1 MQALFDRFFDE
12 IDRLFDEPWIAIWL
26 LDDF

>member
-1 MQALFDRFFDE
+1 MQTLIDRFFSD
-12 IDRLFDEPWIAIWL
+12 IDRLFDEPWVMIWL

>member
-1 MQALFDRFFDE
+1 MQALIDRFFSD
-12 IDRLFDEPWIAIWL
+12 IDRMFDEPWVMIWP